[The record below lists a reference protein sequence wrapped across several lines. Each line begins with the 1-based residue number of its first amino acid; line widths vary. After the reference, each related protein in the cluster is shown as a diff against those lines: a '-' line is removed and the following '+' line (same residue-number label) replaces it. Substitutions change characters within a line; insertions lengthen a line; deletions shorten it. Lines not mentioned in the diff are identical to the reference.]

1 MTKNNIIEQLFAKL
15 NGAMAKNTIRA
26 YRSDYND
33 YAKWCLKYDCEPLN
47 EDPEQMHSYIES
59 LANTCCTATINRRM
73 ASLSSLFK
81 FLGLKDTTKHT
92 DIYLLMKKI
101 RRQKGS
107 AQTQAEPLTKDL
119 IDKLWD
125 FCGMGLSRQRNHIL
139 LLLGHQTMRR
149 RSELCRFRF
158 EDIRVL
164 PGERYGI
171 QLRFS
176 KTDQMGRGKTLPI
189 NKELYS
195 MLKLWQDKAGDGLIL
210 RGIIRNKFITES
222 LAPSSINRILQG
234 IQAKSGIHTEV
245 KLSGHSFRVGGAL
258 DLLMQGTPMEKIML
272 RGGWHSESTVI
283 RYLQS
288 WDLMEQ

>member
-1 MTKNNIIEQLFAKL
+1 MIEELFTKL

-33 YAKWCLKYDCEPLN
+33 YAKWCLKQSLEPLN
-47 EDPEQMHSYIES
+47 ENPEQLYSYIEN
-59 LANTCCTATINRRM
+59 LANTCCTATINRRI
-73 ASLSSLFK
+73 ACLSSIFK
-81 FLGLKDTTKHT
+81 FLELKDTTKHT
-92 DIYLLMKKI
+92 DVYLLMKKI

-119 IDKLWD
+119 INKLWSY
-125 FCGMGLSRQRNHIL
+125 CGAGLNRERNHVL

-149 RSELCRFRF
+149 RSELCQFRF
-158 EDIRVL
+158 EDIKVL
-164 PGERYGI
+164 PGQRYGI

-189 NKELYS
+189 TSELYE
-195 MLKLWQDKAGDGLIL
+195 MLKLWQEKVGSGLIL
-210 RGIIRNKFITES
+210 RGIIRNKYITES
-222 LAPSSINRILQG
+222 LAPSSVNRILQQ
-234 IQAKSGIHTEV
+234 IQARSEIYTEV

-258 DLLMQGTPMEKIML
+258 DLLMQGTPIEKIML
-272 RGGWHSESTVI
+272 RGGWHSESSVI

-288 WDLMEQ
+288 WNLME

>member
-1 MTKNNIIEQLFAKL
+1 MIEELFTKL

-33 YAKWCLKYDCEPLN
+33 YAKWCLEQGVEPLN
-47 EDPEQMHSYIES
+47 ENPQQMYAYIEN
-59 LANTCCTATINRRM
+59 LAHTCCTATINRRI
-73 ASLSSLFK
+73 ACLSSIFK
-81 FLGLKDTTKHT
+81 FLDIKDTTKNT

-125 FCGMGLSRQRNHIL
+125 FCGNGLKRERNHLL

-149 RSELCRFRF
+149 RSELCQFRF
-158 EDIRVL
+158 EDIKVL
-164 PGERYGI
+164 PGQRYGI

-189 NKELYS
+189 TSELYE
-195 MLKLWQDKAGDGLIL
+195 MLKKWQEKVGNGLIL

-222 LAPSSINRILQG
+222 LAPSSVNRILQE
-234 IQAKSGIHTEV
+234 IQAKSDIHTEV

-258 DLLMQGTPMEKIML
+258 DLLMQGTPIEKIML
-272 RGGWHSESTVI
+272 RGGWHSESSVI

-288 WDLMEQ
+288 WDMME

>member
-1 MTKNNIIEQLFAKL
+1 
-15 NGAMAKNTIRA
+15 
-26 YRSDYND
+26 
-33 YAKWCLKYDCEPLN
+33 
-47 EDPEQMHSYIES
+47 MHAYIEN
-59 LANTCCTATINRRM
+59 LAHTCCTATINRRV
-73 ASLSSLFK
+73 ACLSSIFK
-81 FLGLKDTTKHT
+81 FLGLKDTTKDT

-119 IDKLWD
+119 IDKLWN
-125 FCGMGLSRQRNHIL
+125 FCGAGLNRERNHVL

-149 RSELCRFRF
+149 RSELCRFKF
-158 EDIRVL
+158 EDIKVL
-164 PGERYGI
+164 PGQRYGI

-189 NKELYS
+189 TSELYE
-195 MLKLWQDKAGDGLIL
+195 MLKQWQEKVGNGLIL

-222 LAPSSINRILQG
+222 LAPSSINRILQE
-234 IQAKSGIHTEV
+234 IQAKSDIHTEV

-258 DLLMQGTPMEKIML
+258 DLLMQGTPIEKIML
-272 RGGWHSESTVI
+272 RGGWHSESSVI

-288 WDLMEQ
+288 WDMME